1 LGEEVEDSQESIDL
15 LESIHS
21 PRTLQEMRDFWAN
34 QHVESSHR
42 IKPLPRETF
51 GINKGVQREINP
63 STLFSPNTSTR
74 ELNMELLP
82 KELHQLRERW
92 RVSSPLKPYMCF
104 DKDIHRQ
111 YIYLL
116 EECKALH
123 FSILP
128 NLCLLVSW
136 LVMFIL
142 VPVFWDQIQV
152 EFLLLFFSFLQ
163 ILL

>member
-1 LGEEVEDSQESIDL
+1 MGEEVEDSQESIDL

-42 IKPLPRETF
+42 IKPLPRGTF

-82 KELHQLRERW
+82 KELHQLRE
-92 RVSSPLKPYMCF
+92 
-104 DKDIHRQ
+104 DG
-111 YIYLL
+111 
-116 EECKALH
+116 ECHHLSNRTCVLIKI
-123 FSILP
+123 FIDSTFI
-128 NLCLLVSW
+128 SW
-136 LVMFIL
+136 KNVRPCISVYCQTFA
-142 VPVFWDQIQV
+142 
-152 EFLLLFFSFLQ
+152 S
-163 ILL
+163 

>member
-1 LGEEVEDSQESIDL
+1 MWSLHI
-15 LESIHS
+15 
-21 PRTLQEMRDFWAN
+21 
-34 QHVESSHR
+34 ESSPFQGE
-42 IKPLPRETF
+42 PLALTREY
-51 GINKGVQREINP
+51 NP
-63 STLFSPNTSTR
+63 STLLSPNTSTR